1 MIKMD
6 FKPNVPKPFVLLL
19 PLVGIGLFVL
29 LYIIA
34 AIGYPGGSW
43 AVPHHEGFSFWN
55 NYLCD
60 LLDKYAINGELNSG
74 RYFAR
79 FSLAA
84 LCSGILLLWVYLPGL
99 FSSKS
104 INKRIMWYSGI
115 LSLIS
120 TLFLTSGTHDITVR
134 IAGFFGVI
142 AFISCFIELFK
153 AGHYKLFTFGVLC
166 LGIFLLNYYIYETGT
181 FIRNLPIIQKVTFVS
196 FILWFVFLDIFFFRN
211 VKTIQ
216 DKSTK
221 T

>member
-1 MIKMD
+1 MD
-6 FKPNVPKPFVLLL
+6 FKPNTPKPFVLLL
-19 PLVGIGLFVL
+19 PLIGIGLFIF

-43 AVPHHEGFSFWN
+43 AVPNQEGFSFWN

-84 LCSGILLLWVYLPGL
+84 LCSGILLLWINLPRL
-99 FSSKS
+99 FSRKS
-104 INKRIMWYSGI
+104 ITKSIMWYSGI

-142 AFISCFIELFK
+142 AFISCFIELYK

-181 FIRNLPIIQKVTFVS
+181 FIGNLPIIQKITFVS